1 MKHVYLAPHLDD
13 AVLSCGS
20 AIHHHTAAGK
30 GVQVVTLFAGEAG
43 RDTSLSGFAREQ
55 HAQWGGLSQPMRRR
69 RAEDVAAL
77 AVLGAEARHLDYH
90 DAMYRTGPG
99 DHWLYRDLEAFF
111 GDPHP
116 VDPVAVDGARELAD
130 QLAKAVPLDGQQV
143 LCAPLGVG
151 HHVDHQ
157 IVHTAARRLLA
168 RGHRVAFYEDF
179 PYAEQ
184 EGAVA
189 LALAEAGAGDWLEEP
204 VAVDAADVSA
214 KVSALS
220 HYRSQMTTLF
230 GGMEAMP
237 GRVWAFAAT
246 RAPGA
251 HLAERIWWPQ

>member
-20 AIHHHTAAGK
+20 ATHHHTAAEK
-30 GVQVVTLFAGEAG
+30 GVQVATILASEVD

-55 HAQWGGLSQPMRRR
+55 HAQWGALSPPMRRR

-77 AVLGAEARHLDYH
+77 AVLVAEARHLDYH

-99 DHWLYRDLEAFF
+99 DYWLYQDLEAFF
-111 GDPHP
+111 GDLHP
-116 VDPVAVDGARELAD
+116 VDPVAVDGARQLAD
-130 QLAKAVPLDGQQV
+130 RLAKVVPLDGHQV
-143 LCAPLGVG
+143 LCAPLGLG

-157 IVHTAARRLLA
+157 LVHAAARRLLA

-179 PYAEQ
+179 PYAKQ
-184 EGAVA
+184 EGAVV
-189 LALAEAGAGDWLEEP
+189 LAQAEAGAGDWLEEP
-204 VAVDAADVSA
+204 VAVDAADVRA

-220 HYRSQMTTLF
+220 HYRSQMATLF
-230 GGMEAMP
+230 GGTEAMP

-251 HLAERIWWPQ
+251 RPTERVWWPQ